1 MAYDGAGV
9 FSVLYNW
16 ATEAASPP
24 IAISKLDAEFAGIAT
39 GLSTCMLRTGGT
51 FTNDVTLSKAGTI
64 SLTLSGTMSRVVWTE
79 TDAATDEKTWEWRAS
94 GGDFFLYTNN
104 DGGSAVGIPVAITR
118 TGTTV
123 DAITFN
129 GTQINLT
136 CTAAAVN
143 GDLAVDGAITCTD
156 AGSFTVE
163 WATATSGGATLES
176 GTAYWKKVGGVVT
189 MRLPALIGTTTAYD
203 LYLRGIPAA
212 CQPALTGSYTQ
223 LITVQG
229 SVNGSYGPVT
239 IMVAEGVAYWK
250 VEGAYI
256 AFSSASGAKGV
267 GLAAMGG
274 GPTITYQVTD

>member
-1 MAYDGAGV
+1 MAFDGSGT
-9 FSVLYNW
+9 FTVLYNW

-24 IAISKLDAEFAGIAT
+24 IAISKLDAEMAGIAT
-39 GLSTCMLRTGGT
+39 GLSTCLLRTGGT
-51 FTNDVTLSKAGTI
+51 LTGSLTISNSGYLTVSGTI
-64 SLTLSGTMSRVVWTE
+64 PRILWTE
-79 TDAATDEKTWEWRAS
+79 TDAGTDEKTWEFRAS
-94 GGDFFLYTNN
+94 GGDFFLYT
-104 DGGSAVGIPVAITR
+104 DTDAGSAAGTPMAITR

-123 DAITFN
+123 DSITFA
-129 GTQINLT
+129 GTTIALT
-136 CTAAAVN
+136 GNATVSGTLTVGGVELTPA
-143 GDLAVDGAITCTD
+143 

-163 WATATSGGATLES
+163 WATATSGGTTLES
-176 GTAYWKKVGGVVT
+176 GTAYWKKVGNVVT